1 MTMPARPPL
10 LPYVINQCDP
20 PELPAR
26 ARGDQGGPEYVVTA
40 SITGNSARSLT
51 LAGMTNS
58 GETVTIRLEFVTPDT
73 FHVLMGSVDLDPARV
88 TLAREVSDD
97 PFAVTIK
104 DEGNSVHVSG
114 SALCVRIQLDPFYMA
129 YFGPDGRKLLDQ
141 NLTDTDV
148 QNRMTVLPFGY
159 SKVDG
164 RRIAFH
170 ETFNAEPDEHFY
182 GFGEKFTDFDKR
194 GQRLEMWNY
203 DAYGAHSER
212 AYKNVPFFISTR
224 GYGIFVDSVMPTQ
237 FDMACSN
244 HSTFSFIVPDSAL
257 DFYVIAGKN
266 PKEIIQSY
274 SRLVSL
280 PILLPKWAFG
290 LWMSS
295 GFDRDSAE
303 AVVARAE
310 ALDEHK
316 VPTDVLHLDCYWQ
329 RHGKWSDMQW
339 DREMFPQPEVLLKQV
354 RDMGYKVCLW
364 INSYIGTESPYFEE
378 AEAKGFLLK
387 TSDGSAAVSDLWG
400 GYHPP
405 VGVVDMTH
413 PEAVAW
419 FKDLLRPL
427 LRMGVDVFKS
437 DFGEGVIPDC
447 IAHNGMTGVELHNL
461 YALLYNDAVA
471 EVTAEETGH
480 AGMVWSRSTF
490 TGGQRHA
497 VQWGGDTNAT
507 YQGMASTLR
516 GGLSMGVCGH
526 AFWSHDIGGFHLHP
540 TSDLYIRWAQFG
552 LFSPLSRAH
561 GTTTRLPWDFGE
573 EALCIFRKYVDLRYR
588 LLPYLY
594 SYGYDAHLTGLPMM
608 RAMVLEFP
616 DDPSAYSIDLQYMLG
631 SELMVA
637 PIFNSA
643 GRRHVYFPAG
653 RWIDFWTHEII
664 AGPQTRCIEAPLDV
678 LPLYIRA
685 DSLIP
690 TMEPTPRLVDEP
702 FEFVTFVGYVIDRA
716 RFELRDL
723 DGLTSISI
731 ARVASHLSVQLE
743 GAKHKVGLRLIPLP
757 GAAPV
762 ETIYVN
768 NTRMKRVDGLE
779 IGPEAPGGWTQD
791 QDGTV
796 RVMIRAG

>member
-1 MTMPARPPL
+1 MPARPPL

-26 ARGDQGGPEYVVTA
+26 AKDDQGGPEYVVKA
-40 SITGNSARSLT
+40 SVTGKSARALA
-51 LAGMTNS
+51 LAGVTKC
-58 GETVTIRLEFVTPDT
+58 GEKVTIRLEFVSPDT
-73 FHVLMGSVDLDPARV
+73 VHVLMESSDANPARV
-88 TLAREVSDD
+88 TLALAREVPGDS
-97 PFAVTIK
+97 FAVK
-104 DEGNSVHVSG
+104 VEDESSSVQISS
-114 SALCVRIQLDPFYMA
+114 SALRVSIQLDPFHMT

-141 NLTDTDV
+141 NLTETDV

-164 RRIAFH
+164 QRSAFH

-182 GFGEKFTDFDKR
+182 GFGEKFTGFDKR

-257 DFYVIAGKN
+257 DFYVIVGNN
-266 PKEIIQSY
+266 PKEIIRSY

-295 GFDRDSAE
+295 GFDRDNAE
-303 AVVARAE
+303 AVLSRAE
-310 ALDEHK
+310 ALCEHQI
-316 VPTDVLHLDCYWQ
+316 PTDVLHLDCYWQ

-339 DREMFPQPEVLLKQV
+339 DEEMFPQPEALLKQV
-354 RDMGYKVCLW
+354 REMGYRVCLW
-364 INSYIGTESPYFEE
+364 INSYIGTESAYFKE

-387 TSDGSAAVSDLWG
+387 NSDGSAAVSDLWG

-405 VGVVDMTH
+405 VGVVDMTN
-413 PEAVAW
+413 PEAVVW

-437 DFGEGVIPDC
+437 DFGEGVILDC
-447 IAHNGMTGVELHNL
+447 VAHNGMTGKELHNL
-461 YALLYNDAVA
+461 YTLLYNDAVA

-480 AGMVWSRSTF
+480 AGIVWSRSTY

-507 YQGMASTLR
+507 YPAMASTLR
-516 GGLSMGVCGH
+516 GGLSMGMCGH

-540 TSDLYIRWAQFG
+540 TSDIYVRWAQFG

-573 EALCIFRKYVDLRYR
+573 EALRIFRQYTTLRYR

-594 SYGYDAHLTGLPMM
+594 SYGYESHLTGLPMM

-616 DDPSAYSIDLQYMLG
+616 DDPSTYTLDLQYMLG
-631 SELMVA
+631 SEIMVA
-637 PIFNSA
+637 PIFNSE
-643 GRRHVYFPAG
+643 GQRHVYFPAG
-653 RWIDFWTHEII
+653 RWVDFWTHEIVT
-664 AGPQTRCIEAPLDV
+664 GPQTRRVEAPLEV
-678 LPLYIRA
+678 LPLYVRA
-685 DSLIP
+685 DSLVP
-690 TMEPTPRLVDEP
+690 TIEPTFHLADEP
-702 FEFVTFVGYVIDRA
+702 FDFVTFVGYITGKACFD
-716 RFELRDL
+716 LRDL
-723 DGLTSISI
+723 DGVTSLS
-731 ARVASHLSVQLE
+731 AERVGSRLNVQVE
-743 GAKHKVGLRLIPLP
+743 GAKKKTGLRLIPLA
-757 GAAPV
+757 GALPV
-762 ETIYVN
+762 EAVYVN
-768 NTRMKRVDGLE
+768 NTEVKRVDALE
-779 IGPEAPGGWTQD
+779 PGPGAAGGWTCD

-796 RVMIRAG
+796 RVMIGQ